1 MFGDGDWNAQREQT
15 QAAQLQDWLAGLR
28 RLRARLAVVEIGAG
42 TAVPSVRHFVQGLQ
56 RGFGAQLVRINP
68 REAAVRGPHDVA
80 VPAAALQALSG
91 MAERLALP
99 PG

>member
-1 MFGDGDWNAQREQT
+1 MP
-15 QAAQLQDWLAGLR
+15 
-28 RLRARLAVVEIGAG
+28 LRACSAAAG

-56 RGFGAQLVRINP
+56 RGLGARLVRINP
-68 REAAVRGPHDVA
+68 REAAVGGPHDVA